1 MSSTHTICANFLL
14 LLHRYSVF
22 NPSPSTASKYVHI
35 LSSGYLK
42 MVAGNQVPPTPSQ
55 NQALPHMNYDLYLR
69 VSRILQH
76 ILSLYNIMQFEGV
89 YNSNVIAT

>member
-1 MSSTHTICANFLL
+1 
-14 LLHRYSVF
+14 
-22 NPSPSTASKYVHI
+22 
-35 LSSGYLK
+35 